1 MFQKCSFCPTLQ
13 IRGLLERSHSS
24 HPTTVRAV
32 NERLIRHAQG
42 SPSGSLSPRA
52 IGLCRTFRNS
62 TPLFITA
69 VSTYKGSN
77 YQHTPKSSAK
87 AGIIPPFVKGG
98 EGGFLQST
106 RRGSALAVLHVAGCW
121 RHGNM
126 HQSRYRSAQTL
137 SAQIPL
143 YPPLRKGEKIGPEGL
158 IASLIPGAAR
168 ILWPSPPAPPPV
180 GRGVRALLFCKA
192 AFD

>member
-1 MFQKCSFCPTLQ
+1 VLHVAGCWRHGNMHQSRYRSAQTLSAQ
-13 IRGLLERSHSS
+13 IPLYPPLRKGEKIGPEGLIAS
-24 HPTTVRAV
+24 
-32 NERLIRHAQG
+32 LIPGAARILWP
-42 SPSGSLSPRA
+42 SPPAPLPRPLSPGPSPQEGEGRKTGRA
-52 IGLCRTFRNS
+52 CW
-62 TPLFITA
+62 A
-69 VSTYKGSN
+69 VSN
-77 YQHTPKSSAK
+77 KSSAK
-87 AGIIPPFVKGG
+87 TGIIPPFVKGG

-168 ILWPSPPAPPPV
+168 ILWPSPPAPCMLK
-180 GRGVRALLFCKA
+180 LL
-192 AFD
+192 